1 MHIIVVG
8 NSGTGKSILSEKIAR
23 ITDYPLMHLDSV
35 WHTTDYSDDAK
46 LWFKQQQLLF
56 MKQDNWIIDGNYSG
70 TMDLRIPQA
79 DVIIWLKLNRYRSL
93 VRVVKRSL
101 MWRIDKGTRVGMAD
115 QFSEHLDRDY
125 FDFLKVVL
133 SYDEGRIHGLIEQYK
148 KPDSQVIIINNNR
161 VKKRLLKTIANL

>member
-8 NSGTGKSILSEKIAR
+8 NSGTGKSTLSKKIAR

-35 WHTTDYSDDAK
+35 WHTTDYSDGAK

-115 QFSEHLDRDY
+115 QFSEHLDSDY

-133 SYDEGRIHGLIEQYK
+133 AYDEDRIKGLIEQYK
-148 KPDSQVIIINNNR
+148 KSSAQVVVIANAR
-161 VKKRLLKTIANL
+161 DKRLFLKTCYQL